1 MTERE
6 LIVKFLLDNTPVLL
20 DIDKQELRY
29 DKFSIYYRIYKYI
42 RELEKGVAK
51 NDWGRTKRKDNSI
64 TKLP

>member
-42 RELEKGVAK
+42 RELEKGSGK
-51 NDWGRTKRKDNSI
+51 E
-64 TKLP
+64 